1 VKARNVLVALVAFG
15 LAPFASASPGTT
27 LHEPIPVDAR
37 DDIAM
42 GVVLEGDIPAAI
54 QTKSGVFSA
63 PDPNRVPTPSEIQA
77 AKNAEHDAQVGDT
90 FKPDRD
96 TRRPDVLRYV
106 DPFTPSTAPFKRL
119 VAFDAVDASFGLFTS
134 HSRLS
139 PLPVVHG
146 AAMPG
151 EDVFYGDIAVDIG
164 PDKHARI
171 PSVGPGARVL
181 HAHLGVG
188 ARELPVMLVHDGA
201 DNWFID
207 SGETASARLV
217 VELAIPRST
226 FGGELADPEW
236 SALPQPSVPE
246 NVASASKD
254 VMTHIGIGRHLRP
267 AENIK
272 KMVAYFRA
280 FVDSDRPLEASKDV
294 YTDLAMSQKGVCRHR
309 AYAFAITSLALGI
322 PTRMVINEA
331 HAWVEVYDSVMW
343 RRIDLGG
350 AGRMLSEE
358 AQTAEPYAAPND
370 AFPWPA
376 NATRGEDLTEK
387 ARNINGNGGGNGN
400 GGTGGGTGPS
410 STATNGA
417 ASPSASAANG
427 GGASAN
433 DPNDAR
439 PASDVTIDLT
449 ENDASR
455 GTAVHVKGRVMA
467 DNEACANVSVN
478 VFLRDPKSKREAR
491 IGTVATDEKGN
502 FAAPITLPTSVPV
515 GDYDVVAR
523 TDGAARCGRGS
534 SR

>member
-1 VKARNVLVALVAFG
+1 MKARNALVALVAFG
-15 LAPFASASPGTT
+15 LAPFASSGASAAPGTT

-63 PDPNRVPTPSEIQA
+63 PDPNRVPTQSELQA
-77 AKNAEHDAQVGDT
+77 AKNAEHDADVGST
-90 FKPDRD
+90 FTPDRD

-119 VAFDAVDASFGLFTS
+119 VAFDAVDAKFALYTFHS
-134 HSRLS
+134 HLS
-139 PLPVVHG
+139 PLPVMHG

-151 EDVFYGDIAVDIG
+151 EDVFYGDVAVDLD
-164 PDKHARI
+164 PNKHVRI

-181 HAHLGVG
+181 HANLAVG
-188 ARELPVMLVHDGA
+188 PRELPVMLVHDGA

-207 SGETASARLV
+207 SGETVSARLV
-217 VELAIPRST
+217 LELAIPRTT
-226 FGGELADPEW
+226 FGGELADPDW
-236 SALPQPSVPE
+236 SALPQPTVPD
-246 NVASASKD
+246 NVANAAKD
-254 VMTHIGIGRHLRP
+254 VMTHIGIGRQLRP

-280 FVDSDRPLEASKDV
+280 FVDSDRPLEASRDV

-331 HAWVEVYDSVMW
+331 HAWVEVYDGVMW

-387 ARNINGNGGGNGN
+387 ARNINGNGGGNGS
-400 GGTGGGTGPS
+400 GGTGGGTGPT
-410 STATNGA
+410 STANGA
-417 ASPSASAANG
+417 PSTTASAGNNGGSASAP
-427 GGASAN
+427 

-439 PASDVTIDLT
+439 PGSDVTIELG

-455 GTAVHVKGRVMA
+455 GTAVHVKGRVTA

-478 VFLRDPKSKREAR
+478 VFLRDPKSKR
-491 IGTVATDEKGN
+491 
-502 FAAPITLPTSVPV
+502 
-515 GDYDVVAR
+515 
-523 TDGAARCGRGS
+523 
-534 SR
+534 